1 MSNPIPA
8 LLAFLK
14 KNDGI
19 NDKAKLAK
27 LVVTQF
33 NLTTDRSVY
42 YCAEFAIRFSASQK
56 VSFSNTVA
64 SLSRLQKF
72 DDRPFIS
79 CLVTPGVNLV
89 LLANST
95 LLKKVSH
102 SSQQLRVNNIKG
114 SFNGSDILREFAV
127 IPNSAAIPNN
137 AANLLRLFN
146 IHAEIG
152 FEGNL
157 PRLVEATNNIS
168 PTGNPFKVTSAHKKI
183 ILAAPMRAQAFTQS
197 KDCATLKA
205 ELDAKVKKFQ
215 NEILIAAMIENV
227 NVRGRVIE
235 YLIAGEDE
243 RLHQEMVSALNSKS
257 NNLPAF
263 KTENALGDYSR
274 NFKEYLTETDVKTK
288 IMILDSNP
296 KAYNLDKILEFLS
309 QERSVFLFYF
319 VGIELGKPIQTV
331 LVSMFQKRL
340 LDATILLKHW
350 AGRNS
355 RGVSQFEGK
364 TISQLIQHPEA
375 AVNVEEAGVFL
386 DRLINLKGA

>member
-1 MSNPIPA
+1 MSNAISA
-8 LLAFLK
+8 LLDFIK

-27 LVVTQF
+27 SVAAHFQ
-33 NLTTDRSVY
+33 LTKDRSVY
-42 YCAEFAIRFSASQK
+42 YGADFAIRFSASQK
-56 VSFSNTVA
+56 TSFSNTVA

-79 CLVTPGVNLV
+79 CLVTPSANIV

-95 LLKKVSH
+95 LLKRISH

-114 SFNGSDILREFAV
+114 SFNGSDILRELAE
-127 IPNSAAIPNN
+127 IPNK
-137 AANLLRLFN
+137 AANLERLFN

-168 PTGNPFKVTSAHKKI
+168 LTGKPFKVTSAYKKL
-183 ILAAPMRAQAFTQS
+183 ILAAPTRAQAFIQS
-197 KDCATLKA
+197 KDCATLKS
-205 ELDAKVKKFQ
+205 ELDAKVKKFK

-243 RLHQEMVSALNSKS
+243 RLRQEMVLALQSKGK
-257 NNLPAF
+257 NLPAF
-263 KTENALGDYSR
+263 KTENDLGDYSR
-274 NFKEYLTETDVKTK
+274 DFKEYLTETDVKTK

-309 QERSVFLFYF
+309 QERSVFMFYF

-331 LVSMFQKRL
+331 LVSMFQKHIL
-340 LDATILLKHW
+340 ESTILLKHW

-355 RGVSQFEGK
+355 RGVSQFEG
-364 TISQLIQHPEA
+364 TAISQLIRHPENEM
-375 AVNVEEAGVFL
+375 NVEEASMFL
-386 DRLINLKGA
+386 DRLISLKDV

>member
-1 MSNPIPA
+1 MSDTLVA
-8 LLAFLK
+8 LLAFIK

-19 NDKAKLAK
+19 DNKSELAK
-27 LVVTQF
+27 KVADKFQ
-33 NLTTDRSVY
+33 LTKDRAVY
-42 YCAEFAIRFSASQK
+42 FCGDFAIRFSASK
-56 VSFSNTVA
+56 KSSFSNTVA

-72 DDRPFIS
+72 DDRPFIC
-79 CLVTPGVNLV
+79 CLVMPKQNLV

-114 SFNGSDILREFAV
+114 SFNGSDILRELAD
-127 IPNSAAIPNN
+127 IPNTADNVE
-137 AANLLRLFN
+137 RLFN
-146 IHAEIG
+146 IHAEVG

-157 PRLVEATNNIS
+157 ARLVEATNDIS
-168 PTGNPFKVTSAHKKI
+168 PTGKPFKVTSMSQPI
-183 ILAAPMRAQAFTQS
+183 IMAAPKRAQAFTQS
-197 KDCATLKA
+197 KDCVTLKV
-205 ELDAKVKKFQ
+205 ELDAKVKKFKT
-215 NEILIAAMIENV
+215 EILIAAMIENV

-243 RLHQEMVSALNSKS
+243 RLRQEMVSALQSKS
-257 NNLPAF
+257 KNLPAF
-263 KTENALGDYSR
+263 KTENDLGDYSR
-274 NFKEYLTETDVKTK
+274 DFKEYLTETDVKTK

-309 QERSVFLFYF
+309 QERSVFMFYF
-319 VGIELGKPIQTV
+319 VGIEFGKPIQTV

-350 AGRNS
+350 SGRNS

-364 TISQLIQHPEA
+364 VISQLIQHPE
-375 AVNVEEAGVFL
+375 NDMNMLEAGMFL
-386 DRLINLKGA
+386 NRLISLKSE